1 MRGYIHQ
8 RQGIYRVTSAARAEL
23 LRFAVETARD
33 AGAIALNYFRTD
45 MPVINK
51 SATGRYDPVTEA
63 DREVERLIRRRIE
76 AAYPAHGIV
85 GEEESS
91 RTGDGIHQWVLD
103 PIDGTRAFIS
113 GIPLWGIL
121 LGLRIRN
128 ECILGVLH
136 QPFLGETFAGIR
148 DGKATFENAAGL
160 QAIRTRKTTDL
171 ADAILYCTHPSI
183 FGQQGDLDRFLKVAG
198 LCRMMR
204 YGGDCYLYGLLA
216 CGHIDLVIEGGL
228 APYDIV
234 PLIPII
240 EAAGGVVSNWEGGS
254 AISGG
259 RIVAAA
265 TRELHEAA
273 LSTLN

>member
-1 MRGYIHQ
+1 MTIA
-8 RQGIYRVTSAARAEL
+8 SRAEL
-23 LRFAVETARD
+23 LRFTVEVARD
-33 AGAIALNYFRTD
+33 AGAIALKYFRTA
-45 MPVINK
+45 MPVTNK
-51 SATGRYDPVTEA
+51 STTSRFDPVTEA

-85 GEEESS
+85 GEEEAS
-91 RTGDGIHQWVLD
+91 RAGDGIHQWVID

-121 LGLRIRN
+121 LGLQIRN
-128 ECILGVLH
+128 ECILGALH
-136 QPFLGETFAGIR
+136 QPFLGETFTGVR

-160 QAIRTRKTTDL
+160 QTIRTRQTTDL
-171 ADAILYCTHPSI
+171 ADAILYSTHPSI
-183 FGQQGDLDRFLKVAG
+183 FGQQNDLDRFHKVAG
-198 LCRMMR
+198 HCRLMR

-216 CGHIDLVIEGGL
+216 AGHIDLVIEGGL
-228 APYDIV
+228 APYDII

-254 AISGG
+254 AIGGG

-265 TRELHEAA
+265 TPELHQAA
-273 LSTLN
+273 LSLLV

>member
-1 MRGYIHQ
+1 M
-8 RQGIYRVTSAARAEL
+8 TKASRAEL
-23 LRFAVETARD
+23 QRFAVEVVSD
-33 AGAIALNYFRTD
+33 AGAIALKYFRTA

-51 SATGRYDPVTEA
+51 SATSRYDPVTQA
-63 DREVERLIRRRIE
+63 DREVERLIRRRID

-85 GEEESS
+85 GEEEAS
-91 RTGDGIHQWVLD
+91 RTGDGVHQWIID

-121 LGLRIRN
+121 LGLQIRN

-136 QPFLGETFAGIR
+136 QPFLGETFTGIL
-148 DGKATFENAAGL
+148 DGKATFENATGL
-160 QAIRTRKTTDL
+160 QTISTRKVTEL
-171 ADAILYCTHPSI
+171 SDAILYCTHPSI
-183 FGQQGDLDRFLKVAG
+183 FEHQNDLDRFLRVAG
-198 LCRMMR
+198 HCRMMR

-228 APYDIV
+228 AAYDII

-265 TRELHEAA
+265 TPELHQAA
-273 LSTLN
+273 LSLLR